1 MNNFMVNSKPKK
13 ILILG
18 GTNGVGYALTKHF
31 SEKNYSVF
39 SVGRILKLPKIRN
52 TKYFFLNLFSKK
64 KLDFF
69 LQKIKKNRFD
79 LVIHCIGGSLGL
91 KKLDYKSC
99 NDLWYLNCGIMI
111 YINKYLIDNQLLKPS
126 SNIILFSSKSS
137 KNLIGSS
144 PYILSKI
151 YLENYAKLL
160 SKEIMKKKIYVNC
173 IKLGIVALPNNN
185 WYKCKIDNLKK
196 YKANIKLHNN
206 NKEISSIKIFKKIF
220 KILMTKKLIT
230 GKVYNI

>member
-1 MNNFMVNSKPKK
+1 MNDSMVVSKSKK
-13 ILILG
+13 ILIIG
-18 GTNGVGYALTKHF
+18 GTNGIGYALSKHF
-31 SEKNYSVF
+31 SEKNYFVF
-39 SVGRILKLPKIRN
+39 SVGRTLKLPRIRN
-52 TKYFFLNLFSKK
+52 TKYFFFDLFSKK
-64 KLDFF
+64 KLDVF

-91 KKLDYKSC
+91 KKLDYSSC
-99 NDLWYLNCGIMI
+99 NDLWYLNCGIII

-160 SKEIMKKKIYVNC
+160 SKEIEKNKIYVSS

-185 WYKCKIDNLKK
+185 WHKCKINNLKK

-220 KILMTKKLIT
+220 KILMTKKLMT

>member
-1 MNNFMVNSKPKK
+1 MNDYMVVSKSKK
-13 ILILG
+13 ILIIG
-18 GTNGVGYALTKHF
+18 GTNGIGYALSKHF

-52 TKYFFLNLFSKK
+52 TKY
-64 KLDFF
+64 FF

>member
-1 MNNFMVNSKPKK
+1 MVTSKSKK
-13 ILILG
+13 ILIIG

-52 TKYFFLNLFSKK
+52 TKFFFLNLFSKK
-64 KLDFF
+64 KLDIF

-99 NDLWYLNCGIMI
+99 NDLWHLNCGII
-111 YINKYLIDNQLLKPS
+111 IHINKYLIDNQLLKPS

-160 SKEIMKKKIYVNC
+160 SKEIMNKKIYINC
-173 IKLGIVALPNNN
+173 ITLGIVALPNNN
-185 WYKCKIDNLKK
+185 WYKCKINNLKK

-220 KILMTKKLIT
+220 KILMTKKLTT